1 MPRCCRW
8 LVLLVAL
15 ALWAAPAAANGRA
28 PAMMSV
34 HRGADGVVLGG
45 ATFGAVLQQGGAY
58 RWICESAIGYG
69 GFFDPQFERVGATLW
84 ASTFDGL
91 ARSEDGG
98 CSWGY
103 AQGDL
108 LDHFV
113 GGFAVSP
120 GNPAIVVAGSGTLGR
135 DNGLMRSTDGGR
147 SFQALAATSSARE
160 LWTSV
165 RFAPGDG
172 QRVYAT
178 SFTVNPGTN
187 TLWVSRDAD
196 ATFTPMA
203 FGPGGGQEVRLLAVH
218 PGNADILY
226 VRTIAFNNDDSVQR
240 SANAGMTWQQVFT
253 SPEVVSDLVVAGDG
267 RAALTTRPSGLARSP
282 DGLAFTRVSGP
293 PAVTC
298 LDLRGAELW
307 GCGNNAPQSFALGS
321 SDDLGTSWAP
331 RFRHSQ
337 LASVLDCPAG
347 AVASWLPDP
356 TSSDPLRASRSTAA
370 LCDPLWPATVQQL
383 GVVPQDGGP
392 VMQVDA
398 GAPDG
403 GAGADA
409 GPDDGADGGCG
420 CQAGAAPRGPGS
432 GSIAAAFVLFA
443 LLAAALRRRH

>member
-1 MPRCCRW
+1 MPRARLLLLP
-8 LVLLVAL
+8 LVS

-34 HRGADGVVLGG
+34 QRGADGVVLGG
-45 ATFGAVLQQGGAY
+45 ATFGAALQQDGAF
-58 RWICESAIGYG
+58 RWICEGAIGYG
-69 GFFDPQFERVGATLW
+69 GFFDPQFERVGATLL

-120 GNPAIVVAGSGTLGR
+120 GDPAIVIAGSGTLGR
-135 DNGLMRSTDGGR
+135 DNALMRSTDGGR

-178 SFTVNPGTN
+178 SFTVNPGSN
-187 TLWVSRDAD
+187 TLWVSRDAG
-196 ATFTPMA
+196 ASFTPLA
-203 FGPGGGQEVRLLAVH
+203 FAPGGGQEVRLLAVH
-218 PGNADILY
+218 PGNADLLY

-240 SANAGMTWQQVFT
+240 STNAGMTWQQVFT
-253 SPEVVSDLVVAGDG
+253 SPEIVSDLVVASDG
-267 RAALTTRPSGLARSP
+267 RAALATRPSGLARAP
-282 DGLAFTRVSGP
+282 DGVAFTRITGA

-298 LDLRGAELW
+298 IDLRGAQLW

-321 SDDLGTSWAP
+321 SDDFGATWTP

-337 LASVLDCPAG
+337 LASVLTCPVG

-356 TSSDPLRASRSTAA
+356 TSSDPLKASRSTAA

-383 GVVPQDGGP
+383 GVLPQDGGP
-392 VMQVDA
+392 VVQLDAGPADA
-398 GAPDG
+398 GAG
-403 GAGADA
+403 LDA
-409 GPDDGADGGCG
+409 GRDDGADGGCG
-420 CQAGAAPRGPGS
+420 CRTGGAHGGPDSAPL
-432 GSIAAAFVLFA
+432 AAASV
-443 LLAAALRRRH
+443 LLAALVVALRQRR

>member
-1 MPRCCRW
+1 MTRAR
-8 LVLLVAL
+8 LVLLLPMAL
-15 ALWAAPAAANGRA
+15 ALWAGPAAANGRA

-34 HRGADGVVLGG
+34 QRGADGVVLGG
-45 ATFGAVLQQGGAY
+45 ATFGAVLQQDGAY
-58 RWICESAIGYG
+58 RWICENAIGYG
-69 GFFDPQFERVGATLW
+69 GFFDPQFERAGSALL

-187 TLWVSRDAD
+187 TLWVSRDAG
-196 ATFTPMA
+196 ASFQPMA

-218 PGNADILY
+218 PESADILY

-253 SPEVVSDLVVAGDG
+253 SPEVVSDLVVASDG

-282 DGLAFTRVSGP
+282 DGLAFTRVTGT

-298 LDLRGAELW
+298 LDLRGAQLW
-307 GCGNNAPQSFALGS
+307 GCGNNAPQSFALGVS
-321 SDDLGTSWAP
+321 EDFGTSWMP

-347 AVASWLPDP
+347 AVASWLPEP
-356 TSSDPLRASRSTAA
+356 SSSDPLKASRSTAA
-370 LCDPLWPATVQQL
+370 LCNPLWPATVQQL

-392 VMQVDA
+392 VVQVDA
-398 GAPDG
+398 GAPDA

-420 CQAGAAPRGPGS
+420 CRAGAAQDGPAS
-432 GSIAAAFVLFA
+432 APVAAAFVL
-443 LLAAALRRRH
+443 LAALFVVLRRQR